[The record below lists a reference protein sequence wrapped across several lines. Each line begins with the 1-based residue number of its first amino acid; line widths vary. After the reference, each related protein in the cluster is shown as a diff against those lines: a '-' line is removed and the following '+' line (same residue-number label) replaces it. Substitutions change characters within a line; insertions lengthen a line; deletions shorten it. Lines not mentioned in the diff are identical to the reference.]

1 MSSDETTEKKL
12 LKKNIFSKSDSKKKS
27 SGNIYHEKRV
37 KCMELTSLGYSQRKI
52 AKNLGITAGCW

>member
-1 MSSDETTEKKL
+1 MRP
-12 LKKNIFSKSDSKKKS
+12 LKKKSNKKKKFSQNLIPKKS
-27 SGNIYHEKRV
+27 SGNISLEKRV